1 MGALLDK
8 PSLLFILILV
18 VILLFGYKRLP
29 DAARGIGR
37 SLRVFKAET
46 DGLRSDS
53 STVQGETAT
62 PVAPPAPIAP
72 PEPVAAPAPVP
83 AAAPVQ
89 ATPVAPAAPVAP
101 AQPVAAPAPRYL
113 VDPVTGEQILA
124 QPVAPPADGAPRS

>member
-72 PEPVAAPAPVP
+72 PAPVP

-89 ATPVAPAAPVAP
+89 ATQVAPAAPVAP